1 MGMRRLGEILLDR
14 GAIAVAEL
22 HTGLE
27 ACHHS
32 GGRLGTQLLRFGFVD
47 EHALLEALSEQLEV
61 PPISA
66 AILRRAPDELR
77 RLVPLHVAR
86 RLQVVVFERKNGNL
100 GVAMTTP
107 RSPAA
112 LEEVISYVGL
122 DIVPHVA
129 TEIAILTALAKF
141 REESEI
147 RAAESNGHGFINEA
161 DEWQFMWTP
170 PALQSTDLLRPRRRP
185 ESADFPMA
193 ATFPELA
200 PVPAGGRGATPEY
213 LDDETFGTFLRDAK
227 HRDEVG
233 DFLLRR
239 AAAILSRC
247 CLFAVH
253 SGRVVGWLARGA
265 GVVVDDV
272 QSFMAPLD
280 VPSVLSN
287 LDVSGSFYGRVP
299 PGPINDQMIRTL
311 GDPAPPEVV
320 IFPILVKNRIVA
332 FLLGD
337 SLGSEVS
344 PDEREQLM
352 LATQKAGIALE
363 ILIMRK
369 KILV

>member
-1 MGMRRLGEILLDR
+1 MGMKRLGEILLDR

-66 AILRRAPDELR
+66 VILRRAPDELR

-129 TEIAILTALAKF
+129 TETGILTALAEV
-141 REESEI
+141 RQESVMS
-147 RAAESNGHGFINEA
+147 AAEPNGHGFIEEA

-170 PALQSTDLLRPRRRP
+170 PALQSTDLLRPRKRP
-185 ESADFPMA
+185 VSDDSPMA

-200 PVPAGGRGATPEY
+200 PVPAGGRGTTPEY
-213 LDDETFGTFLRDAK
+213 LDDEIFGFLLRDAK
-227 HRDEVG
+227 HRDEIG

-239 AAAILSRC
+239 AAAILGRC
-247 CLFAVH
+247 CLLAVH

-272 QSFMAPLD
+272 QSFMAPLNA
-280 VPSVLSN
+280 PSVLSE
-287 LDVSGSFYGRVP
+287 LGVSRSFCGRVP
-299 PGPINDQMIRTL
+299 PGPINDQMMQAL
-311 GDPAPPEVV
+311 GDPAPSEIV
-320 IFPILVKNRIVA
+320 IFPVLVKNRIVA

-337 SLGSEVS
+337 NLGTEVS

-352 LATQKAGIALE
+352 LATRRAGIAFE

>member
-1 MGMRRLGEILLDR
+1 MGMKRLGEILLER
-14 GAIAVAEL
+14 GAIAISEL

-61 PPISA
+61 PPVSA

-112 LEEVISYVGL
+112 LEEVISYAGL

-129 TEIAILTALAKF
+129 TEIGILTALA
-141 REESEI
+141 EI
-147 RAAESNGHGFINEA
+147 REKSKVPAAEANGHGFIDEV

-170 PALQSTDLLRPRRRP
+170 PALPPTDLLRPRKSP
-185 ESADFPMA
+185 DSGNLPMA

-200 PVPAGGRGATPEY
+200 PVPAGGRDATPEY
-213 LDDETFGTFLRDAK
+213 LDDGTFGTLLRDAK

-233 DFLLRR
+233 DVLLRR
-239 AAAILSRC
+239 AAAILGRC
-247 CLFAVH
+247 CLLAVH

-265 GVVVDDV
+265 GVVVEDV
-272 QSFMAPLD
+272 QSFIAPLD
-280 VPSVLSN
+280 VQSVLSE
-287 LDVSGSFYGRVP
+287 LGVLGSFCGRVP
-299 PGPINDQMIRTL
+299 PGLINDQLVQTL
-311 GDPAPPEVV
+311 GEPAPTEVV
-320 IFPILVKNRIVA
+320 IFPVLVKNRIVA

-337 SLGSEVS
+337 SPGSEVS
-344 PDEREQLM
+344 LDEREQLM
-352 LATQKAGIALE
+352 VATRRAGIAFE

-369 KILV
+369 KILT

>member
-1 MGMRRLGEILLDR
+1 MGVKRLGEILLDR

-32 GGRLGTQLLRFGFVD
+32 GGRLGTQLLKYGFVD

-66 AILRRAPDELR
+66 VILRRAPDELR

-107 RSPAA
+107 RSPAV

-129 TEIAILTALAKF
+129 TEIGILKTLAEF
-141 REESEI
+141 REESE
-147 RAAESNGHGFINEA
+147 RPAAEPNGHGFIDEA
-161 DEWQFMWTP
+161 DGWQFMWTP

-185 ESADFPMA
+185 GLGDLPVA

-200 PVPAGGRGATPEY
+200 PVPAGGRGAAPEY
-213 LDDETFGTFLRDAK
+213 LDDETFGALLRDAK

-239 AAAILSRC
+239 VAAILGRC
-247 CLFAVH
+247 CLLAVH

-280 VPSVLSN
+280 VPSVLSE
-287 LDVSGSFYGRVP
+287 LGVSGSFCGRVP
-299 PGPINDQMIRTL
+299 PGPINDQMMQTL
-311 GDPAPPEVV
+311 GDPAPSEVV
-320 IFPILVKNRIVA
+320 IIPVLVKNRIVA

-337 SLGSEVS
+337 SPGSEVS

-352 LATQKAGIALE
+352 LATRKAGIAFE